1 MSPTDNSEIKI
12 LVVDDEA
19 AARSA
24 LSELLRDEG
33 YVVHTAGDG
42 FKALGQLE
50 EWAPDIVVTDV
61 QMPGM
66 SGIELMEKIRERVPA
81 VGVVVMTAFGSVEN
95 AVTAMQA
102 GADDYLTKPV
112 HFPEL
117 LVILDRLLES
127 KALRQENERLRDALQ
142 GGDANEVGWVGSS
155 KPARELMS
163 LVKQV
168 AGSDASV
175 LVLGESGTG
184 KELVAR
190 AVHHWSTRR
199 EGPFVVVPCAA
210 MTEEML
216 ETELFGDK
224 RDRKGRFAEA
234 AGGTL
239 FLDDVAEIPVQA
251 QVRLLGVMQE
261 QQAGGGPDVR
271 VIAATGVD
279 LHREVLAGR
288 FREDL
293 FYRLNVIT
301 LRVPTLRERREDIP
315 LLASHFLKRHAAKNH
330 KYVRGFS
337 DRALGASSCSRSVP
351 ATRRPGSLAPPW
363 RRSSA
368 TRSSRRSSTWAAA
381 RDGRRRSWGSPR
393 GRSSTGSTSIAS
405 GIPRACRWWHGA
417 TRRRS
422 ARALLGDFHRPQT
435 RPRSLSSTLGF
446 ARRARGMPS
455 ISPCAWFDA
464 GALNPR
470 ARRGRRRARSRSKM
484 EHGCVRHLP

>member
-1 MSPTDNSEIKI
+1 MAPTENNEIKI

-50 EWAPDIVVTDV
+50 EWSPDIVVTDV

-95 AVTAMQA
+95 AVAAMQA

-117 LVILDRLLES
+117 LLILERLLES
-127 KALRQENERLRDALQ
+127 KALRQENERLRDVLA

-199 EGPFVVVPCAA
+199 EGPFVAVPCAA

-224 RDRKGRFAEA
+224 GGGKGRFAEA

-239 FLDDVAEIPVQA
+239 FLDDVVELPLPA
-251 QVRLLGVMQE
+251 QVRLLNYMQE
-261 QQAGGGPDVR
+261 QQAAGKDLDVR
-271 VIAATGVD
+271 VIAATNVD

-293 FYRLNVIT
+293 YYRLNVIT

-330 KYVRGFS
+330 KYIRGFS
-337 DRALGASSCSRSVP
+337 DRALGVLLGFDWPGNVRQLEAAIERAVVLCQAREVEPKDLPRELMQPQRASDEAPRIPGATMAEIERYAILKTLEHVGGS
-351 ATRRPGSLAPPW
+351 TRRAAEILGIS
-363 RRSSA
+363 
-368 TRSSRRSSTWAAA
+368 TRKIQYRLNEYRE
-381 RDGRRRSWGSPR
+381 RDP
-393 GRSSTGSTSIAS
+393 S
-405 GIPRACRWWHGA
+405 GVPVV
-417 TRRRS
+417 
-422 ARALLGDFHRPQT
+422 
-435 RPRSLSSTLGF
+435 
-446 ARRARGMPS
+446 ARR
-455 ISPCAWFDA
+455 DA
-464 GALNPR
+464 QA
-470 ARRGRRRARSRSKM
+470 
-484 EHGCVRHLP
+484 

>member
-1 MSPTDNSEIKI
+1 MAPTEHSDIKI

-33 YVVHTAGDG
+33 YMVHTAGDG
-42 FKALGQLE
+42 FKALGQLD
-50 EWAPDIVVTDV
+50 EWTPDIVVTDV

-66 SGIELMEKIRERVPA
+66 SGIELMEKVRERVPA
-81 VGVVVMTAFGSVEN
+81 AGVVVMTAFGSVEN
-95 AVTAMQA
+95 AVGAMQA

-117 LVILDRLLES
+117 LLILERLLES

-142 GGDANEVGWVGSS
+142 AGDTNEVGWVGSS

-175 LVLGESGTG
+175 LILGESGTG
-184 KELVAR
+184 KEVVAR
-190 AVHHWSTRR
+190 AVHHGSARR
-199 EGPFVVVPCAA
+199 EGPFVAVPCAA

-224 RDRKGRFAEA
+224 GRFAEA

-239 FLDDVAEIPVQA
+239 FLDDVVELPMAA
-251 QVRLLGVMQE
+251 QVRLLGLVQE
-261 QQAGGGPDVR
+261 QQVSGRALDVR
-271 VIAATGVD
+271 IVAATHVD

-315 LLASHFLKRHAAKNH
+315 LLASHFLKRLAAKNH
-330 KYVRGFS
+330 KYIRGFS
-337 DRALGASSCSRSVP
+337 DRALGVLLGFDWPGNVRQLEAAIERAVVLCQTREIEPKDLPRELMQPQRASDEAPRIPGATMAEIERYAILKTLEHVGGS
-351 ATRRPGSLAPPW
+351 TRRAAEILGIS
-363 RRSSA
+363 
-368 TRSSRRSSTWAAA
+368 TRKIQYRLNEYRE
-381 RDGRRRSWGSPR
+381 RDP
-393 GRSSTGSTSIAS
+393 S
-405 GIPRACRWWHGA
+405 GVPVV
-417 TRRRS
+417 
-422 ARALLGDFHRPQT
+422 
-435 RPRSLSSTLGF
+435 
-446 ARRARGMPS
+446 ARR
-455 ISPCAWFDA
+455 DA
-464 GALNPR
+464 TA
-470 ARRGRRRARSRSKM
+470 
-484 EHGCVRHLP
+484 

>member
-1 MSPTDNSEIKI
+1 MAPIDNGEIKI

-19 AARSA
+19 AARAA

-66 SGIELMEKIRERVPA
+66 SGIELMEKIRERMPA
-81 VGVVVMTAFGSVEN
+81 VGMVVMTAFGSVEN
-95 AVTAMQA
+95 AVGAMQA

-117 LVILDRLLES
+117 LLILERMLES
-127 KALRQENERLRDALQ
+127 RALRQENERLRDVLE

-155 KPARELMS
+155 KPARELVS

-199 EGPFVVVPCAA
+199 DGPFVVVPCAA

-216 ETELFGDK
+216 ETELFGAKGEDG
-224 RDRKGRFAEA
+224 RDRKGRLAEA
-234 AGGTL
+234 VGGTV
-239 FLDDVAEIPVQA
+239 FLDDVVELPLPAQA
-251 QVRLLGVMQE
+251 RLLGFMQV
-261 QQAGGGPDVR
+261 QQASGRELDVR
-271 VIAATGVD
+271 VVAATGVD
-279 LHREVLAGR
+279 LQREVLSGR

-293 FYRLNVIT
+293 YYRLNVIT

-315 LLASHFLKRHAAKNH
+315 LLASHFLKRLAAKNH
-330 KYVRGFS
+330 KYIRGFS
-337 DRALGASSCSRSVP
+337 DRALGVLLGFDWPGNVRQLEAAIERAVVLCQTREIEPKDLPRELMQPQRASDEAPRIPGATMAEIERYAILKTLEQVGGS
-351 ATRRPGSLAPPW
+351 TRRAAEILGISTRKIQYRLNEYRERDPSGVPVVV
-363 RRSSA
+363 RRDA
-368 TRSSRRSSTWAAA
+368 TA
-381 RDGRRRSWGSPR
+381 
-393 GRSSTGSTSIAS
+393 
-405 GIPRACRWWHGA
+405 
-417 TRRRS
+417 
-422 ARALLGDFHRPQT
+422 
-435 RPRSLSSTLGF
+435 
-446 ARRARGMPS
+446 
-455 ISPCAWFDA
+455 
-464 GALNPR
+464 
-470 ARRGRRRARSRSKM
+470 
-484 EHGCVRHLP
+484 

>member
-1 MSPTDNSEIKI
+1 MSQTEGSETKI

-33 YVVHTAGDG
+33 YVVHTAGDA
-42 FKALGQLE
+42 FKALGELE
-50 EWAPDIVVTDV
+50 GWSPDIVVTDV

-66 SGIELMEKIRERVPA
+66 SGIELMEKIREQLPG

-117 LVILDRLLES
+117 MLILERLLERR
-127 KALRQENERLRDALQ
+127 ALRQENERLRDALQ
-142 GGDANEVGWVGSS
+142 AGDADEVGWVGSS

-190 AVHHWSTRR
+190 AVHHWSNRR
-199 EGPFVVVPCAA
+199 EGPFVAVPCAA
-210 MTEEML
+210 LSEEML
-216 ETELFGDK
+216 QEELFGDG
-224 RDRKGRFAEA
+224 DRPGRFAEA
-234 AGGTL
+234 RGGTL
-239 FLDDVAEIPVQA
+239 FLDDIGEISLTA
-251 QVRLLGVMQE
+251 QVKLLNAMQE
-261 QQAGGGPDVR
+261 QPSKPVGEGKDLELDVR
-271 VIAATGVD
+271 VVAATHRD

-293 FYRLNVIT
+293 YYRLNVIT

-315 LLASHFLKRHAAKNH
+315 LLAMHFLKRYAARNH
-330 KYVRGFS
+330 KYIRGFS
-337 DRALGASSCSRSVP
+337 DRALGVLLGFDWPGNVRQLEASIERAVVLCQAREVEPKDLPRELMHTQRASDEAPKIPGATMAEIERFAILKTLEHVGGSTRRAAEILGISTRKIQYRLNEYRERDPSGVP
-351 ATRRPGSLAPPW
+351 AVTRRDDNP
-363 RRSSA
+363 
-368 TRSSRRSSTWAAA
+368 
-381 RDGRRRSWGSPR
+381 SP
-393 GRSSTGSTSIAS
+393 S
-405 GIPRACRWWHGA
+405 H
-417 TRRRS
+417 
-422 ARALLGDFHRPQT
+422 
-435 RPRSLSSTLGF
+435 
-446 ARRARGMPS
+446 
-455 ISPCAWFDA
+455 
-464 GALNPR
+464 
-470 ARRGRRRARSRSKM
+470 
-484 EHGCVRHLP
+484 

>member
-1 MSPTDNSEIKI
+1 MAPIENGDIKI

-33 YVVHTAGDG
+33 YQVHTAGDG

-66 SGIELMEKIRERVPA
+66 SGIELMEKIRELVPA

-95 AVTAMQA
+95 AVAAMQA

-117 LVILDRLLES
+117 LLILERLLES
-127 KALRQENERLRDALQ
+127 KALRQENARLRDVLA

-155 KPARELMS
+155 KPARELMT

-175 LVLGESGTG
+175 LVLGEGGTG

-190 AVHHWSTRR
+190 AVHHWSRR
-199 EGPFVVVPCAA
+199 KDGPFVVVPCAA
-210 MTEEML
+210 LTEDML
-216 ETELFGDK
+216 EAELFGGK
-224 RDRKGRFAEA
+224 GGSKGRFAEA

-239 FLDDVAEIPVQA
+239 LLDDVVEIPLA
-251 QVRLLGVMQE
+251 SQVRLLAFMQE
-261 QQAGGGPDVR
+261 QQAAGRDDVR
-271 VIAATGVD
+271 VVATTSVD

-293 FYRLNVIT
+293 YYRLNVIT

-330 KYVRGFS
+330 KYIRGFS
-337 DRALGASSCSRSVP
+337 DRALGVLLGFDWPGNVRQLEAAIERAVVLCQSREIEPKDLPRELMQPQRASDEAPRIPGATMAEIERYAILKTLEHVGGS
-351 ATRRPGSLAPPW
+351 TRRAAEILGISTRKIQYRLNEYRERDPSGVPVVV
-363 RRSSA
+363 RRDA
-368 TRSSRRSSTWAAA
+368 TA
-381 RDGRRRSWGSPR
+381 
-393 GRSSTGSTSIAS
+393 
-405 GIPRACRWWHGA
+405 
-417 TRRRS
+417 
-422 ARALLGDFHRPQT
+422 
-435 RPRSLSSTLGF
+435 
-446 ARRARGMPS
+446 
-455 ISPCAWFDA
+455 
-464 GALNPR
+464 
-470 ARRGRRRARSRSKM
+470 
-484 EHGCVRHLP
+484 

>member
-1 MSPTDNSEIKI
+1 MSSIENSEIKI

-42 FKALGQLE
+42 FKALGQLDG
-50 EWAPDIVVTDV
+50 WSPDIVVTDV

-66 SGIELMEKIRERVPA
+66 SGIELMEKLRERVPG

-95 AVTAMQA
+95 AVAAMQA

-117 LVILDRLLES
+117 LLVLERMLES
-127 KALRQENERLRDALQ
+127 KALRQENARLRDALG

-168 AGSDASV
+168 ASSGASA
-175 LVLGESGTG
+175 LVLGENGTG

-199 EGPFVVVPCAA
+199 AGPFVVMPCAA
-210 MTEEML
+210 MTEELL
-216 ETELFGDK
+216 ETELFGDT
-224 RDRKGRFAEA
+224 RGGKGRFAEA

-239 FLDDVAEIPVQA
+239 LLDDVNELSLPA
-251 QVRLLGVMQE
+251 QVRLLGLMQE
-261 QQAGGGPDVR
+261 QQASGRDPDVR

-330 KYVRGFS
+330 KYIRGFS
-337 DRALGASSCSRSVP
+337 DRALGVLLGFDWPGNVRQLEAAVERAVVLCQGREVEPKDLPRELMQPQRASDEAPRIPGATMAEIERYAILKTLEHVGGS
-351 ATRRPGSLAPPW
+351 TRRAAEILGISTRKIQYRLNEYRERDPSGVPVVV
-363 RRSSA
+363 RRDA
-368 TRSSRRSSTWAAA
+368 TA
-381 RDGRRRSWGSPR
+381 
-393 GRSSTGSTSIAS
+393 
-405 GIPRACRWWHGA
+405 
-417 TRRRS
+417 
-422 ARALLGDFHRPQT
+422 
-435 RPRSLSSTLGF
+435 
-446 ARRARGMPS
+446 
-455 ISPCAWFDA
+455 
-464 GALNPR
+464 
-470 ARRGRRRARSRSKM
+470 
-484 EHGCVRHLP
+484 

>member
-1 MSPTDNSEIKI
+1 MAQTEDNQTRI

-42 FKALGQLE
+42 FKALGQLD
-50 EWAPDIVVTDV
+50 EWSPDVVVTDV

-66 SGIELMEKIRERVPA
+66 SGIELMEKIRERVPG

-95 AVTAMQA
+95 AVAAMQA

-117 LVILDRLLES
+117 LLILERLLERR
-127 KALRQENERLRDALQ
+127 ALAQENERLRVVLE
-142 GGDANEVGWVGSS
+142 GGDANDVGWVGSS

-190 AVHHWSTRR
+190 AVHRWSRRR

-210 MTEEML
+210 MTDEML
-216 ETELFGDK
+216 EAELFGDGEGS
-224 RDRKGRFAEA
+224 DRKGRIGEA
-234 AGGTL
+234 SGGTL
-239 FLDDVAEIPVQA
+239 FLDDVAEIPLPA
-251 QVRLLGVMQE
+251 QVRLLNYLQE
-261 QQAGGGPDVR
+261 QQASVDEASGASPEASKASGGALDVR
-271 VIAATGVD
+271 VIAATGID

-293 FYRLNVIT
+293 YYRLNVIT

-315 LLASHFLKRHAAKNH
+315 LLASHFLKRYAAKNH
-330 KYVRGFS
+330 KYIRGFS
-337 DRALGASSCSRSVP
+337 DRALGVLLGFDWPGNVRQLESAIERAVVLCQTREVEPKDLPRELMQPQRASDEAPKIPGATMAEIERYAILKTLEHVGGSTRRAAEILGISTRKIQYRLNEYRERDPSGVP
-351 ATRRPGSLAPPW
+351 AV
-363 RRSSA
+363 
-368 TRSSRRSSTWAAA
+368 
-381 RDGRRRSWGSPR
+381 
-393 GRSSTGSTSIAS
+393 
-405 GIPRACRWWHGA
+405 
-417 TRRRS
+417 
-422 ARALLGDFHRPQT
+422 
-435 RPRSLSSTLGF
+435 
-446 ARRARGMPS
+446 ARR
-455 ISPCAWFDA
+455 DA
-464 GALNPR
+464 TA
-470 ARRGRRRARSRSKM
+470 
-484 EHGCVRHLP
+484 

>member
-1 MSPTDNSEIKI
+1 MSLIENSEIKL

-24 LSELLRDEG
+24 LAELLRDEG

-66 SGIELMEKIRERVPA
+66 SGIELMEKLRERMPG

-95 AVTAMQA
+95 AVAAMQA

-117 LVILDRLLES
+117 LLILERMLES
-127 KALRQENERLRDALQ
+127 KALRQENARLRDALG

-155 KPARELMS
+155 KPARELMG

-168 AGSDASV
+168 ASSDASA

-199 EGPFVVVPCAA
+199 ERPFIVVPCAT

-224 RDRKGRFAEA
+224 RDRKGCFAEA
-234 AGGTL
+234 SGGTL
-239 FLDDVAEIPVQA
+239 LLDDVAELPLPA
-251 QVRLLGVMQE
+251 QVRLLGILQE
-261 QQAGGGPDVR
+261 QQASGREPDVR

-330 KYVRGFS
+330 KYIRGFS
-337 DRALGASSCSRSVP
+337 DRALGVLLGFDWPGNVRQLEAAIERAVVLCQGREIEPKDLPRELMQLHRASDEAPRIPGATMAELERYAILKTLEQVGGS
-351 ATRRPGSLAPPW
+351 TRRAAEILGISTRKIQYRLNEYRERDPSGVPVVM
-363 RRSSA
+363 RRDA
-368 TRSSRRSSTWAAA
+368 TA
-381 RDGRRRSWGSPR
+381 
-393 GRSSTGSTSIAS
+393 
-405 GIPRACRWWHGA
+405 
-417 TRRRS
+417 
-422 ARALLGDFHRPQT
+422 
-435 RPRSLSSTLGF
+435 
-446 ARRARGMPS
+446 
-455 ISPCAWFDA
+455 
-464 GALNPR
+464 
-470 ARRGRRRARSRSKM
+470 
-484 EHGCVRHLP
+484 

>member
-1 MSPTDNSEIKI
+1 MSPIENSEIKI

-42 FKALGQLE
+42 FKALGQLD

-66 SGIELMEKIRERVPA
+66 SGIELMEKIRERMPS

-95 AVTAMQA
+95 AVAAMQA

-117 LVILDRLLES
+117 LLILERMLES
-127 KALRQENERLRDALQ
+127 KALRQENERLRDAL
-142 GGDANEVGWVGSS
+142 GGSDANEVGWVGSS

-190 AVHHWSTRR
+190 AVHHWSARR
-199 EGPFVVVPCAA
+199 NGPFIAVPCAA
-210 MTEEML
+210 MMDGDVL

-224 RDRKGRFAEA
+224 SGRKGRFADA

-239 FLDDVAEIPVQA
+239 LLDDVVEMPLPA
-251 QVRLLGVMQE
+251 QVRLLGLMQE
-261 QQAGGGPDVR
+261 QQASGRELDVR
-271 VIAATGVD
+271 VIAASEVD

-301 LRVPTLRERREDIP
+301 LRVPTLRERREDVP

-330 KYVRGFS
+330 KYIRGFS
-337 DRALGASSCSRSVP
+337 DRALGVLLGFDWPGNVRQLEAAIERAVVLCQAREIEPKDLPRELMHPQRASDEAPRVP
-351 ATRRPGSLAPPW
+351 GATMAEIERYAILKTLEHVGGSTRRAAEILGIS
-363 RRSSA
+363 
-368 TRSSRRSSTWAAA
+368 TRKIQYRLNEYRE
-381 RDGRRRSWGSPR
+381 RDP
-393 GRSSTGSTSIAS
+393 S
-405 GIPRACRWWHGA
+405 GV
-417 TRRRS
+417 S
-422 ARALLGDFHRPQT
+422 VV
-435 RPRSLSSTLGF
+435 
-446 ARRARGMPS
+446 ARR
-455 ISPCAWFDA
+455 DA
-464 GALNPR
+464 TA
-470 ARRGRRRARSRSKM
+470 
-484 EHGCVRHLP
+484 

>member
-1 MSPTDNSEIKI
+1 MAPTDNSEIKI

-50 EWAPDIVVTDV
+50 EWSPDIVVTDV

-95 AVTAMQA
+95 AVAAMQA

-117 LVILDRLLES
+117 LLILERLLES
-127 KALRQENERLRDALQ
+127 KALRQENERLRDVLA

-175 LVLGESGTG
+175 LVLGEGGTG

-199 EGPFVVVPCAA
+199 DGPFLAVPCAA

-224 RDRKGRFAEA
+224 GDRKGRFAEA
-234 AGGTL
+234 MGGTL
-239 FLDDVAEIPVQA
+239 FLDDVAEIPLPS
-251 QVRLLGVMQE
+251 QVRLLGFIQE
-261 QQAGGGPDVR
+261 QQAAGRELDVR
-271 VIAATGVD
+271 IIAATNVD

-330 KYVRGFS
+330 KYIRGFS
-337 DRALGASSCSRSVP
+337 DRALGVLLGFDWPGNVRQLEAAIERAVVLCQAREIEPKDLPRELMQPQRASDEAPRIPGATMAEIERYAILKTLEHVGGS
-351 ATRRPGSLAPPW
+351 TRRAAEILGIS
-363 RRSSA
+363 
-368 TRSSRRSSTWAAA
+368 TRKIQYRLNEYRE
-381 RDGRRRSWGSPR
+381 RDP
-393 GRSSTGSTSIAS
+393 S
-405 GIPRACRWWHGA
+405 GVPVV
-417 TRRRS
+417 
-422 ARALLGDFHRPQT
+422 
-435 RPRSLSSTLGF
+435 
-446 ARRARGMPS
+446 ARR
-455 ISPCAWFDA
+455 DA
-464 GALNPR
+464 QA
-470 ARRGRRRARSRSKM
+470 
-484 EHGCVRHLP
+484 

>member
-1 MSPTDNSEIKI
+1 MAPIENGDIKI

-33 YVVHTAGDG
+33 YQVHTAGDG

-66 SGIELMEKIRERVPA
+66 SGIELMEKIRELVPA

-95 AVTAMQA
+95 AVAAMQA

-117 LVILDRLLES
+117 LLILERLLES
-127 KALRQENERLRDALQ
+127 KALRQENARLRDVLA

-155 KPARELMS
+155 KPARELMT

-175 LVLGESGTG
+175 LVLGEGGTG

-190 AVHHWSTRR
+190 AVHHWSRR
-199 EGPFVVVPCAA
+199 KDGPFVVVPCAA
-210 MTEEML
+210 LTEDML
-216 ETELFGDK
+216 EAELFGGK
-224 RDRKGRFAEA
+224 GGSKGRFADA
-234 AGGTL
+234 VGGTL
-239 FLDDVAEIPVQA
+239 LLDDVAEIPLA
-251 QVRLLGVMQE
+251 SQVRLLAFMQE
-261 QQAGGGPDVR
+261 QQAAGRDDVR
-271 VIAATGVD
+271 VVATTSVD

-293 FYRLNVIT
+293 YYRLNVIT

-330 KYVRGFS
+330 KYIRGFS
-337 DRALGASSCSRSVP
+337 DRALGVLLGFDWPGNVRQLEAAIERAVVLCQSREIEPKDLPRELMQPQRASDEAPRIPGATMAEIERYAILKTLEHVGGS
-351 ATRRPGSLAPPW
+351 TRRAAEILGISTRKIQYRLNEYRERDPSGVPVVV
-363 RRSSA
+363 RRDA
-368 TRSSRRSSTWAAA
+368 TA
-381 RDGRRRSWGSPR
+381 
-393 GRSSTGSTSIAS
+393 
-405 GIPRACRWWHGA
+405 
-417 TRRRS
+417 
-422 ARALLGDFHRPQT
+422 
-435 RPRSLSSTLGF
+435 
-446 ARRARGMPS
+446 
-455 ISPCAWFDA
+455 
-464 GALNPR
+464 
-470 ARRGRRRARSRSKM
+470 
-484 EHGCVRHLP
+484 

>member
-1 MSPTDNSEIKI
+1 MSTIDNSEIKV
-12 LVVDDEA
+12 LVVDDES
-19 AARSA
+19 AARAA

-33 YVVHTAGDG
+33 YIVHTAGDG
-42 FKALGQLE
+42 FKALGQLDD
-50 EWAPDIVVTDV
+50 WSPDIVVTDV

-66 SGIELMEKIRERVPA
+66 SGIELMEKIRERVPS

-95 AVTAMQA
+95 AVGAMQA

-117 LVILDRLLES
+117 LLILERLLES
-127 KALRQENERLRDALQ
+127 RALRQENERLRDVLE

-199 EGPFVVVPCAA
+199 DAPFVMVPCAA
-210 MTEEML
+210 MTDDML

-224 RDRKGRFAEA
+224 GDRKGRFAEA

-239 FLDDVAEIPVQA
+239 FLDDVAEIPVAA
-251 QVRLLGVMQE
+251 QVRLLSYMQE
-261 QQAGGGPDVR
+261 QQAGGGGFDVR
-271 VIAATGVD
+271 VVAATGID

-301 LRVPTLRERREDIP
+301 LRVPTLRERREDVP
-315 LLASHFLKRHAAKNH
+315 LLASHFLKRHAVKNH
-330 KYVRGFS
+330 KYIRGFS
-337 DRALGASSCSRSVP
+337 DRALGVLLGFDWPGNVRQLEAAIESAVVLCQVREVEPKDLPRELMQPQRASDEAPRIPGATMAEIERFAILKTLEQVGGSTRRAAEILGISTRKIQYRLNEYRERDPSGVP
-351 ATRRPGSLAPPW
+351 AV
-363 RRSSA
+363 
-368 TRSSRRSSTWAAA
+368 
-381 RDGRRRSWGSPR
+381 
-393 GRSSTGSTSIAS
+393 
-405 GIPRACRWWHGA
+405 
-417 TRRRS
+417 
-422 ARALLGDFHRPQT
+422 
-435 RPRSLSSTLGF
+435 
-446 ARRARGMPS
+446 ARR
-455 ISPCAWFDA
+455 DA
-464 GALNPR
+464 TA
-470 ARRGRRRARSRSKM
+470 
-484 EHGCVRHLP
+484 

>member
-1 MSPTDNSEIKI
+1 MAPIENSEIKI
-12 LVVDDEA
+12 LVVDDET

-42 FKALGQLE
+42 FKALGQLD

-66 SGIELMEKIRERVPA
+66 SGIELMEKVRERRPGT
-81 VGVVVMTAFGSVEN
+81 GVVVMTAFGSVEN
-95 AVTAMQA
+95 AVAAMQA

-117 LVILDRLLES
+117 LLILERMLES
-127 KALRQENERLRDALQ
+127 TALRQENERLRDALG

-168 AGSDASV
+168 SSSDASV
-175 LVLGESGTG
+175 LVLGECGTG

-190 AVHHWSTRR
+190 AVHRWSTRR
-199 EGPFVVVPCAA
+199 EGPFVAVPCAA
-210 MTEEML
+210 MSAQML

-224 RDRKGRFAEA
+224 DGRKGRFAEA

-239 FLDDVAEIPVQA
+239 LLDDINELSLPA
-251 QVRLLGVMQE
+251 QVRLLGLLQE
-261 QQAGGGPDVR
+261 QQAPGGDLDVR

-279 LHREVLAGR
+279 LHREVLVGR

-330 KYVRGFS
+330 KYIRGFS
-337 DRALGASSCSRSVP
+337 DRALGVLLGFDWPGNVRQLEAAIERAVVLCQSREIEPKDLPRELMQPQRASDEVPRIPGATMAELERYAILKTLEHVGGSTRRAAEILGISTRKIQYRLNEYRERDPSGVP
-351 ATRRPGSLAPPW
+351 AVAPVV
-363 RRSSA
+363 
-368 TRSSRRSSTWAAA
+368 
-381 RDGRRRSWGSPR
+381 
-393 GRSSTGSTSIAS
+393 
-405 GIPRACRWWHGA
+405 
-417 TRRRS
+417 
-422 ARALLGDFHRPQT
+422 
-435 RPRSLSSTLGF
+435 
-446 ARRARGMPS
+446 ARR
-455 ISPCAWFDA
+455 DA
-464 GALNPR
+464 TL
-470 ARRGRRRARSRSKM
+470 
-484 EHGCVRHLP
+484 